1 MPSTI
6 IPTITTYANNVTS
19 VISLDST
26 PYYMIQNSMGSF
38 IYGLKEMYLKAN
50 QNSQILQSYKF
61 NRYDVNGKLEAF
73 YEVPTIDPYQY
84 QSSLIAKLSRQNVF
98 LDGRTSLNFQLLP
111 NETLFIILYTNQ
123 IANRDFVPNTNFFNE
138 DFFSKQYN
146 LLNDYQD
153 AL

>member
-1 MPSTI
+1 MPSVI
-6 IPTITTYANNVTS
+6 NPIITTYANNVTS

-38 IYGLKEMYLKAN
+38 IYGLKEIYLKAN

-61 NRYDVNGKLEAF
+61 NRYDVNGKLESF
-73 YEVPTIDPYQY
+73 YEIPTIDPYQY
-84 QSSLIAKLSRQNVF
+84 QSSLIAKLSRKNVF
-98 LDGRTSLNFQLLP
+98 LDGRTNLNFQLLP

-123 IANRDFVPNTNFFNE
+123 IANRDFVPNTDFFNE

-146 LLNDYQD
+146 VLNDYQD
-153 AL
+153 EL